1 MQPIIYHV
9 TTKKEWV
16 IAQISGNYKA
26 TSLATEG
33 FIHCSTAEQVNGVL
47 ERYFKGQT
55 NLVKLVIDT
64 VVEAGGI
71 AYAAE
76 KMNQYRDEALQILH
90 EFPEGEVRKAME
102 ELVRYTT
109 DRKY

>member
-16 IAQISGNYKA
+16 IAQVSGNYKA
-26 TSLATEG
+26 ASLATEG

-64 VVEAGGI
+64 SKLTPELKYELAPSINEYFPHVYGQINIDAVIDIVEI
-71 AYAAE
+71 
-76 KMNQYRDEALQILH
+76 D
-90 EFPEGEVRKAME
+90 
-102 ELVRYTT
+102 
-109 DRKY
+109 

>member
-9 TTKKEWV
+9 TTKKEWEIV
-16 IAQISGNYKA
+16 QISGYYKA

-64 VVEAGGI
+64 SKLTPELKYELAPSINEYFPHVYGEINIDAVIDIVEI
-71 AYAAE
+71 
-76 KMNQYRDEALQILH
+76 D
-90 EFPEGEVRKAME
+90 
-102 ELVRYTT
+102 
-109 DRKY
+109 